1 MAAVNYWFGVG
12 DGVNVLYSALA
23 LNLPATGAVPVTEE
37 CEVEIVIPGLTPD
50 TSYTFEFV
58 ANTTTASPSKLLR
71 LGAVVTAEICP
82 MPTGPVSWRPRRHG
96 DMGGAGRLRLP
107 VDGLTGLGWERR

>member
-58 ANTTTASPSKLLR
+58 ANTTTASPFNYFASAPSLPPNLPYADTPGQ
-71 LGAVVTAEICP
+71 LG
-82 MPTGPVSWRPRRHG
+82 GPVVMEIWAAP
-96 DMGGAGRLRLP
+96 
-107 VDGLTGLGWERR
+107 DGSVFPWTG